1 LLLAVAVLVV
11 EKIKTAKVAVAELAV
26 LAGICLVVAV

>member
-26 LAGICLVVAV
+26 LADICLVVAV